1 MIQEHERVAL
11 SRGVPEQGLEAD
23 DVGTVVHVY
32 KGGKAFEVEFVAL
45 NGQTVLVATLP
56 ASSVRPVTSREITH
70 ARSLAI
76 A

>member
-11 SRGVPEQGLEAD
+11 MRDVPEQGLEAD
-23 DVGTVVHVY
+23 DVGTVVYVY
-32 KGGKAFEVEFVAL
+32 RGGKAFEVEFVAL

-56 ASSVRPVTSREITH
+56 AASVRPVTSHEITH
-70 ARSLAI
+70 ARALAL